1 MPDLDFATLQS
12 QFHWLRPVW
21 LLGIPVALLIGAYLL
36 RGRAHNSQWSK
47 FINPQLL
54 PYLLQGKISKQQRW
68 PLFMLTFA
76 LILASLAMA
85 GPSWE
90 KLPQPI
96 HKTESALVI
105 LYDMSPSMMAE
116 DLKPSRLVRSRLKLI
131 DLLKQRQEGLTA
143 LIAYA
148 GEAHTVTPLTDD
160 TDTISS
166 LLPSLSPNVMPMS
179 GSNTEMAFDQALTLF
194 RDSGLTQGDILL
206 VTDGVAIDAQ
216 QYIRRKLPMGFRLSI
231 LGVGT
236 EAGAPIPV
244 NIGGFAKD
252 RNGGI
257 VLARL
262 NEGELSEL
270 ATKSGGKYR
279 TLSHDDSDIEALNP
293 KPELL
298 DNQTRELEREFDS
311 WLDRGAW
318 LALLLIPLVAFSFR
332 RGWLLVL
339 PFLVVLPE
347 RSYAFE
353 WKDLWQTKD
362 QQAQE
367 LLQQNKASEA
377 AEIFTREDWKATA
390 QYRAQQYEQAAETFA
405 RQETADGHYN
415 AGNALARAGKLKEAI
430 EAYNQALSQQLDF
443 EDAKANKDLV
453 EKLLKQQQQ
462 NPQQNSSDNQ
472 NQQGDQQDS
481 QGDNSQNQQNSGQQ
495 NQDSGDQESQQE
507 NQQQPQNNDSEGQQN
522 DGSQNQPNP
531 EPSDDSEQ
539 SDGSQQDGS
548 QQDNSG
554 DNDKERTGDSPTP
567 PAHENTDQE
576 QPSQQAEPQGNGDE
590 QGKDS
595 EQSAQAMQ
603 AAEEDGLQDE
613 EKQAMEQW
621 LRKIPDDPSG
631 LMRKKFEYQYRQRR
645 LQNQQENWQLPGGQS
660 EQRW

>member
-1 MPDLDFATLQS
+1 MPDLDLATLQS
-12 QFHWLRPVW
+12 QFHWLRPLW

-36 RGRAHNSQWSK
+36 RGRAQNSQWSK

-68 PLFMLTFA
+68 PLVMLTFA

-194 RDSGLTQGDILL
+194 KDSGLTQGDILL

-216 QYIRRKLPMGFRLSI
+216 QYIRRKLPTGFRLSV

-270 ATKSGGKYR
+270 AAKSDGKYR

-298 DNQTRELEREFDS
+298 DNKTRELEREFDT

-318 LALLLIPLVAFSFR
+318 LTLLLIPFVVFSFR
-332 RGWLLVL
+332 RGWLLIL
-339 PFLVVLPE
+339 PFIIVLPE

-353 WKDLWQTKD
+353 WKDLWQTRD

-377 AEIFTREDWKATA
+377 AETFTREDWKATA
-390 QYRAQQYEQAAETFA
+390 QYRAQQYDEAAAAFT
-405 RQETADGHYN
+405 RQDTADGHYN

-430 EAYNQALSQQLDF
+430 EAYNQALSLQPEL
-443 EDAKANKDLV
+443 EDAKANKALV
-453 EKLLKQQQQ
+453 EKLLEQQQQ
-462 NPQQNSSDNQ
+462 NPQQNSSDDQ

-481 QGDNSQNQQNSGQQ
+481 QGDNAQNDQNSEQQ
-495 NQDSGDQESQQE
+495 NQDSGDQESQAN
-507 NQQQPQNNDSEGQQN
+507 NQQSQNNDSEDQQS
-522 DGSQNQPNP
+522 DGPQNQQDSQT
-531 EPSDDSEQ
+531 SDDSEQ
-539 SDGSQQDGS
+539 SESSSQDGS
-548 QQDNSG
+548 QQEDSS
-554 DNDKERTGDSPTP
+554 DTDKERTGESPTP
-567 PAHENTDQE
+567 PSHETPDE
-576 QPSQQAEPQGNGDE
+576 EHQPQQSQPQGNGDE
-590 QGKDS
+590 QGEES
-595 EQSAQAMQ
+595 EQSAQAMP
-603 AAEEDGLQDE
+603 ASEDDGLQDE

-645 LQNQQENWQLPGGQS
+645 LQNQQDNWQLPGNQS